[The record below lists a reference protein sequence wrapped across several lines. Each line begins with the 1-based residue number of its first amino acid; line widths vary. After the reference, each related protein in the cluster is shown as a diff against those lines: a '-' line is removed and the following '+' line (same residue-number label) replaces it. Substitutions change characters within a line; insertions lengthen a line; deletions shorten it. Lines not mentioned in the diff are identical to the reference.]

1 MEEIKYPENLHYR
14 EEVAL
19 SGKSVSHLADKLGI
33 SRETLSRMI
42 NGKYKGENFKAA
54 LDKELGIETSYEQN

>member
-14 EEVAL
+14 EKVAQ
-19 SGKSVSHLADKLGI
+19 SGKSVRHLAERLGL

-42 NGKYKGENFKAA
+42 NGNYKGENFKAA